1 MKNVNDPDFWEDI
14 YKRNDIGWDLNGPTP
29 IFNKIANK
37 LKPGRVIILGA
48 GRGHDAIIFS
58 KLNFEVTAVD
68 FAPSAINYLEKL
80 CKKNNIKVNAVQSDI
95 FSLGKYYD
103 NYFDYIIEQ
112 TCFCAIDPRRRKEYE
127 RLVFRILK
135 TAGNLIGLWYP
146 LDKAIEDGGPPW
158 GVSRS
163 NLKNIFEKRWIV
175 TKELFSELSVKKRKQ
190 REKLIIFKKKQ

>member
-1 MKNVNDPDFWEDI
+1 MN
-14 YKRNDIGWDLNGPTP
+14 
-29 IFNKIANK
+29 
-37 LKPGRVIILGA
+37 
-48 GRGHDAIIFS
+48 AI
-58 KLNFEVTAVD
+58 
-68 FAPSAINYLEKL
+68 
-80 CKKNNIKVNAVQSDI
+80 QSDI

-135 TAGNLIGLWYP
+135 TAGNLIGPWYP
-146 LDKAIEDGGPPW
+146 LDKAIEDSGPPW

-190 REKLIIFKKKQ
+190 SRKIDYF